1 MTVEQITKKYPG
13 TILTVLGFVLVFFLS
28 PLVSEY
34 IRYEFQQASKE
45 EERRELLEKS
55 RGEQIK
61 EVNDRITNM
70 DLRVSAQLQEIKNM
84 LEVESVKREA
94 NKVRTETRFE
104 KIEDDIQKLYE
115 LHRKTTE

>member
-1 MTVEQITKKYPG
+1 
-13 TILTVLGFVLVFFLS
+13 
-28 PLVSEY
+28 
-34 IRYEFQQASKE
+34 
-45 EERRELLEKS
+45 
-55 RGEQIK
+55 
-61 EVNDRITNM
+61 M